1 MNPLYLASGSPRRRE
16 LLTQIGV
23 PFSVVSAPIDET
35 PLPGE
40 SAPAYVERL
49 ARAKAAAG
57 LASLTDPVQALRGH
71 ARSHRSGHDLE
82 SSAVPVGAGVP
93 AKGRLAAPG
102 ERAVVLGA
110 DTAVVLDGRILGK
123 PQNRED
129 ALAMLADLSGR
140 EHQVLTAV
148 ALTDG
153 LRTQSLC
160 VTSKV
165 GFRLIS
171 DEEAQ
176 RYWASG
182 EPADKAGGY
191 AIQGLGAVFVT
202 GLSGSYSAVVG
213 LPLSETAD
221 LLGQFGV
228 ACWQLTMP
236 TPEVTNPQ

>member
-1 MNPLYLASGSPRRRE
+1 MTPLYLASGSPRRRE
-16 LLTQIGV
+16 LLAQIGV

-35 PLPGE
+35 PLPDE

-57 LASLTDPVQALRGH
+57 LASLEHPVQAIRGH
-71 ARSHRSGHDLE
+71 ARSHEG
-82 SSAVPVGAGVP
+82 SAVLVGAGVP
-93 AKGRLAAPG
+93 ANSHTAAL
-102 ERAVVLGA
+102 ENRAVVLGA

-123 PQNRED
+123 PENRED

-148 ALTDG
+148 ALSDG
-153 LRTQSLC
+153 QRVHSLC

-165 GFRLIS
+165 RFRAIS
-171 DEEAQ
+171 AEEAQ

-213 LPLSETAD
+213 LPLSETAE
-221 LLGQFGV
+221 LLGQFGI
-228 ACWQLTMP
+228 ACWQSP
-236 TPEVTNPQ
+236 AHTPEVTNQR

>member
-1 MNPLYLASGSPRRRE
+1 MNSLYLASGSPRRRE

-57 LASLTDPVQALRGH
+57 LASLADPVQALRGH
-71 ARSHRSGHDLE
+71 ARSHRSGDE
-82 SSAVPVGAGVP
+82 PEGSAVPVGAGVP
-93 AKGRLAAPG
+93 ANSHTAVLDS
-102 ERAVVLGA
+102 RAVVLGA

-123 PQNRED
+123 PENREA

-148 ALTDG
+148 ALDDG
-153 LRTQSLC
+153 QRVHSLC

-165 GFRLIS
+165 SFRTIGA
-171 DEEAQ
+171 DEAQ

-182 EPADKAGGY
+182 EPADKAGSY

-202 GLSGSYSAVVG
+202 GLVGSYSAVVG

-221 LLGQFGV
+221 LLGQFGI
-228 ACWQLTMP
+228 ACWQSLAH